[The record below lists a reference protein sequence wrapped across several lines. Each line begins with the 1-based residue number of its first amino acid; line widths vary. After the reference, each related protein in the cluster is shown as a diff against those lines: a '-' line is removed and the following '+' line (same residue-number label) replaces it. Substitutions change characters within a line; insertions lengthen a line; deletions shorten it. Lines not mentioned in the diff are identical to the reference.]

1 MNGRGHR
8 LRLLTLFAS
17 AAAGLVGAHLL
28 GYLVVA
34 PGDIARSFLL
44 TQTGHGYLSRAITL
58 AVASA
63 IVAGLTSALLGVLR
77 ASRPGWSGA
86 HWPGLAVRLS
96 LLQVA
101 GFLAL
106 ETAERLLAGAP
117 LADLGGPVLAVG
129 VPLQVV
135 VAMLGAAVLALIDRA
150 AAVVT
155 TSLGGRVSLPGAQR
169 SRPIPIPA
177 DRLPSRPP
185 VRSAPAIRAPPSL
198 LTEI

>member
-1 MNGRGHR
+1 MNRRGYR

-34 PGDIARSFLL
+34 PEDSARSFLL
-44 TQTGHGYLSRAITL
+44 TSTGHGYLSRAITL

-63 IVAGLTSALLGVLR
+63 ILAGLTSAVLGVLR

-86 HWPGLAVRLS
+86 GWPGLAVRLS
-96 LLQVA
+96 ILQVA

-106 ETAERLLAGAP
+106 EVAERVLAGAP

-135 VAMLGAAVLALIDRA
+135 VAMLGAAVLALIERA
-150 AAVVT
+150 AAAVA
-155 TSLGGRVSLPGAQR
+155 TSLGRTSLPGTQR
-169 SRPIPIPA
+169 SRPSL
-177 DRLPSRPP
+177 LPSDPGP
-185 VRSAPAIRAPPSL
+185 SGPTVWASPAIRAPPGL
-198 LTEI
+198 LLEM